1 MKNKVK
7 RNPRKITYKS
17 IEKEQRFFVYEK
29 PPLVRLWSHR
39 VRKFLFELVKHID
52 ENAIPTSIR
61 YDVIKATVECVLD
74 TMSAKNRLK
83 VYLSDISL
91 ACFWLKLQ
99 EYGIT
104 GVSIVKLIRVAKR
117 VLNYRITQ
125 GKILRV
131 VSFIKD
137 RSLLRNINSI
147 DEVRKNVIMILD
159 RMFSDRA
166 FVEKKFGINISA
178 SVNMIDLKL
187 KIIEE
192 ITKCLSSIPSEFL
205 IGPPRKVL
213 AATLLYV
220 FFRKYNRG
228 AFHVSSSDLERYSG
242 VCKFTILRKYK
253 KIEKCLNKCG

>member
-1 MKNKVK
+1 MNDKVK
-7 RNPRKITYKS
+7 RNAHKTAYKS
-17 IEKEQRFFVYEK
+17 ADRGRCLIVYEK
-29 PPLVRLWSHR
+29 PPLIRLWSHR
-39 VRKFLFELVKHID
+39 VRKFLFKLVKHID
-52 ENAIPTSIR
+52 EDVIPTNIR

-74 TMSAKNRLK
+74 IMSAKNRLR

-91 ACFWLKLQ
+91 ACFWLKLH

-104 GVSIVKLIRVAKR
+104 GVSIVKLIRVAKK

-131 VSFIKD
+131 ISFIKD

-147 DEVRKNVIMILD
+147 DEVKKNVIMILD

-166 FVEKKFGINISA
+166 FVEKKFGINTST

-192 ITKCLSSIPSEFL
+192 ISKCLSSIPAEFL

-228 AFHVSSSDLERYSG
+228 AFHISSSDLERYSG

-253 KIEKCLNKCG
+253 KIEKCINECG